1 MCYIIYLFQGD
12 LYNFYRSTYQVLV
25 WMARANAVIQVK
37 TGYTS
42 PSLVLF
48 SIIFDR
54 FLVFLS

>member
-37 TGYTS
+37 TR
-42 PSLVLF
+42 
-48 SIIFDR
+48 IF
-54 FLVFLS
+54 VW